1 MQKILRALLHF
12 FRNEAH
18 FEFMGVFKGRL
29 NEYPDAETVV
39 QEYVDDF
46 DELLTAEGKVVDA
59 QKKSS
64 YTAQI
69 VEADHLDDQ
78 LVLGIKESVT
88 AATRHYDPTVAAAA
102 IRLHDRIKVFGQIP
116 TKSYEEEAAAI
127 SILLTDLQSPAFA
140 ADVTTVGIGGWL
152 TQLAAALAN
161 FKSLLQLRNDE
172 YAENLPQENTK
183 EIRSKID
190 AVYHKMTNRIDAAAE
205 LDSTGLYDEFIMH
218 LNADIRYFNEHNTH
232 RHAKKDLGTGDH
244 TVVEPI
250 ETQRYTE
257 KPITPIPKVYYRIEG
272 KPTEEL
278 SLGKD
283 FTVTYKNNTDVG
295 TALLTIHG
303 KGAYKGQFT
312 VTFNIAR

>member
-1 MQKILRALLHF
+1 MQKILRVLLHF

-18 FEFMGVFKGRL
+18 FEYMGVFRGRL
-29 NEYPDAETVV
+29 NNYPDAKAVV
-39 QEYVDDF
+39 EEYVDDF
-46 DELLTAEGKVVDA
+46 DELLTAEGKVVDT
-59 QKKSS
+59 QKKSP

-78 LVLGIKESVT
+78 LTLGIKELVT

-102 IRLHDRIKVFGQIP
+102 LRLHDRIKAFGQIP

-127 SILLTDLQSPAFA
+127 TILLADLQSPAFA
-140 ADVTTVGIGGWL
+140 NDVTAVGIGGWL
-152 TQLAAALAN
+152 AQLAVALAN
-161 FKSLLQLRNDE
+161 FKTLLQLRNDE
-172 YAENLPQENTK
+172 YAVSLPQENAK
-183 EIRSKID
+183 EIRNKID
-190 AVYHKMTNRIDAAAE
+190 AVYHKMTNRINAAAE
-205 LDSTGLYDEFIMH
+205 LNSAGLYDEFIMH

-232 RHAKKDLGTGDH
+232 LSTKKDLAAGDH

-250 ETQRYTE
+250 ETQKYTE
-257 KPITPIPKVYYRIEG
+257 RPVTVVPKVYYRVEG
-272 KPTEEL
+272 KPTETL

-283 FTVTYKNNTDVG
+283 FTVTYKNNVEVG
-295 TALLTIHG
+295 TAHLTIHG